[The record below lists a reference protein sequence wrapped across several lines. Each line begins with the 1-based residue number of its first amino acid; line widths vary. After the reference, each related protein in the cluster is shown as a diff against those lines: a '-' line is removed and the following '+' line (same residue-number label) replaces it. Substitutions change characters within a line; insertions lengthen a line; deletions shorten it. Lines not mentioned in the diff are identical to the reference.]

1 MVSAAHPIE
10 KRTFS
15 TEVGMSVARL
25 GHRSSVLRAL
35 LIDVETEPQPPTE
48 TELLLL
54 LRPMVPRALD
64 VAEQSPATS
73 IADAARLAKE
83 TLMEWVAD
91 GRIRPHVGLV
101 LPLERI
107 GEAIAAIGGRTS
119 SGRVV
124 MKVK

>member
-1 MVSAAHPIE
+1 
-10 KRTFS
+10 
-15 TEVGMSVARL
+15 
-25 GHRSSVLRAL
+25 
-35 LIDVETEPQPPTE
+35 
-48 TELLLL
+48 
-54 LRPMVPRALD
+54 MVPRALD